1 MTPAVERKLSH
12 TVANLLLGTG
22 LLEGDKP
29 LLVAVSG
36 GPDSLALLTLLSGLR
51 TQYPVRLHIAH
62 LDHGLRGHESEEDAR
77 YVQSVAS
84 DMAIPCTVEQGN
96 VDLFRKQHHLSWEAA
111 AREVRYTFLSRLAD
125 GIGASAVA
133 LGHTADDQA
142 ETVLLHLMRG
152 SGLQGLQGMRPTTF
166 WQSRDHT
173 QSITLVRPL
182 LGITREETEAL
193 CQAHKLEPRHDSSNL
208 EDRFVR
214 NRIRQKL
221 IPHLKQYNPS
231 IREALLRLSQ
241 SLSHDF
247 SYINQKVREVWPTI
261 VTRTLRGLRFN
272 RESFLA
278 LHPSIQAHLL
288 RRGWKE
294 LSGEIV
300 SLTHNQIV
308 DVLSIAQKGAGKSVS
323 LGSGL
328 RLHSDYGELIF
339 ETTKPFTSNS
349 HLIATPLPVPGEACI
364 GAWHITAKLV
374 DSPQFNK
381 EPYRAYLDITALGK
395 EGLVR
400 SRQSDDRFQ
409 PLGME
414 GSKRLKEFMIDA
426 HIPRRW
432 RNETPLL
439 VSEQGVAW
447 VVGWRI
453 AHWAR
458 VTEST
463 QKIVELNATRETWP
477 V

>member
-1 MTPAVERKLSH
+1 MKPAAERKLSH
-12 TVANLLLGTG
+12 AVASQLSRAG

-51 TQYPVRLHIAH
+51 TQNHLRLHIAH
-62 LDHGLRGHESEEDAR
+62 LDHGLRGPESEEDAE
-77 YVQSVAS
+77 YVQSVAN
-84 DMAIPCTVEQGN
+84 DIAIPCTVAKGN
-96 VDLFRKQHHLSWEAA
+96 VDLFRKKHHLSWEAA
-111 AREVRYTFLSRLAD
+111 AREVRYAFLSSLAE

-152 SGLQGLQGMRPTTF
+152 SGLQGLQGMLPTTF
-166 WQSRDHT
+166 WQSKDHT

-214 NRIRQKL
+214 NRIRRKL

-247 SYINQKVREVWPTI
+247 SYIDQKVREVWPTI
-261 VTRTLRGLRFN
+261 VTRTSRGLRFN
-272 RESFLA
+272 RKFFLA

-288 RRGWKE
+288 RSGWKE
-294 LSGEIV
+294 LSGDIA

-308 DVLSIAQKGAGKSVS
+308 NALSAAQKGAGKTVS

-328 RLHSDYGELIF
+328 RFHSDYGELIF
-339 ETTKPFTSNS
+339 ETTKPLTSNP

-432 RNETPLL
+432 RDETPLL

-463 QKIVELNATRETWP
+463 QKIVELNATRATRLL
-477 V
+477 